1 MTDAQ
6 HGAVHSLEGGMMRL
20 GFGEVLVIVLTVALL
35 GIGIPVVG
43 GRRSKRRIALGGG
56 SMAAVVTSATYL
68 ALVVAFGVR
77 AAILGT
83 FLGIIIAVVAGYHSF
98 VWLRFAIAAN
108 KAAKSGVRL

>member
-1 MTDAQ
+1 
-6 HGAVHSLEGGMMRL
+6 MMRL

-43 GRRSKRRIALGGG
+43 GRRAKRRIALGGG

-83 FLGIIIAVVAGYHSF
+83 FLGIIIAAVAGYHSF
-98 VWLRFAIAAN
+98 QWLRFAIAAN